1 MNIAGITTCVSEEY
15 AGYLSNSLNIW
26 LRTLDSLT
34 IVTKPG
40 DVATKF
46 SKDTTVI
53 ETDVFGEYFNKG
65 SALNVAFKAA
75 NPTDWVLSFD
85 CDIVPPINWKD
96 TVEMGA
102 KKGHLNGAQ
111 RFQDRRLI
119 DSSKSWPKGYFQL
132 WHVSDTCY
140 NRDKPFIEW
149 CRHAGR
155 YDYVFWEN
163 WRTNCH
169 NLDLKLVHQGNTG
182 KNWWGEGTT
191 PEQIQQAFNQAGID
205 FHGPDGPK

>member
-119 DSSKSWPKGYFQL
+119 DSSKSWPKGY
-132 WHVSDTCY
+132 
-140 NRDKPFIEW
+140 
-149 CRHAGR
+149 
-155 YDYVFWEN
+155 
-163 WRTNCH
+163 
-169 NLDLKLVHQGNTG
+169 LDRKSVV
-182 KNWWGEGTT
+182 
-191 PEQIQQAFNQAGID
+191 
-205 FHGPDGPK
+205 